1 MGMAGLRV
9 SRAGKGECSKVRLWI
24 AAVGR
29 AGRAASSDVYEDYAR
44 RLTWPL
50 ELREVELRPAP
61 PPQKRKIREAEKLLA
76 AAPTGAVLV
85 ALYEKGKTLSSR
97 DFALKLGAWRD
108 DGVADIAFL
117 IGGADGLDP
126 SVKEKAALVLSL
138 GPMTWPHLLVRG
150 MLAEQFYR
158 AQSILT
164 GHPYHRE
171 G

>member
-1 MGMAGLRV
+1 MR
-9 SRAGKGECSKVRLWI
+9 RWI

-29 AGRAASSDVYEDYAR
+29 AGRAVGSGVYEDYAR

-50 ELREVELRPAP
+50 ELREVELCQTL
-61 PPQKRKIREAEKLLA
+61 PPQKRKISEAEKLLA
-76 AAPTGAVLV
+76 AVPTGAILV
-85 ALYEKGKTLSSR
+85 ALDEKGEALSSR
-97 DFALKLGAWRD
+97 EFARKLGAWRD
-108 DGVADIAFL
+108 DGVANLAFF

-126 SVKEKAALVLSL
+126 SVKEKVALVLSL

-150 MLAEQFYR
+150 MLAEQLYR
-158 AQSILT
+158 VQSILT

>member
-1 MGMAGLRV
+1 M
-9 SRAGKGECSKVRLWI
+9 RLWI

-29 AGRAASSDVYEDYAR
+29 AGRAASSGVYEDYAR

-50 ELREVELRPAP
+50 ELREVDLRQNL
-61 PPQKRKIREAEKLLA
+61 PPQKRKLRESEKLLA
-76 AAPTGAVLV
+76 AVPEGAVLV
-85 ALYEKGKTLSSR
+85 ALDEKGKALSSR
-97 DFALKLGAWRD
+97 EFALKLGGWRD
-108 DGVADIAFL
+108 DGVGDIAFL
-117 IGGADGLDP
+117 IGGADGLDQ
-126 SVKEKAALVLSL
+126 SIREKAALVLSF

-150 MLAEQFYR
+150 MLAEQLYR

>member
-1 MGMAGLRV
+1 M
-9 SRAGKGECSKVRLWI
+9 RLWI

-85 ALYEKGKTLSSR
+85 ALNEKGETLSSR

-164 GHPYHRE
+164 GHPYHRK

>member
-1 MGMAGLRV
+1 
-9 SRAGKGECSKVRLWI
+9 VRLWI

-29 AGRAASSDVYEDYAR
+29 GGRAVSGGVYEDHAR

-50 ELREVELRPAP
+50 ELREVDLRQTMTPE
-61 PPQKRKIREAEKLLA
+61 KRKIREAEKLLA
-76 AAPTGAVLV
+76 AVPEGALLV
-85 ALYEKGKTLSSR
+85 ALDEKGKSLSSR
-97 DFALKLGAWRD
+97 EFAQKLGAWRD
-108 DGVADIAFL
+108 DGIADLGFL

-126 SVKEKAALVLSL
+126 SIRKKAALVLSL

-150 MLAEQFYR
+150 MLAEQLYR

>member
-1 MGMAGLRV
+1 M
-9 SRAGKGECSKVRLWI
+9 RLWI

-164 GHPYHRE
+164 GQPYHRK

>member
-1 MGMAGLRV
+1 
-9 SRAGKGECSKVRLWI
+9 VRLWI

-85 ALYEKGKTLSSR
+85 ALNEKGETLSSR

-164 GHPYHRE
+164 GHPYHRK

>member
-1 MGMAGLRV
+1 M
-9 SRAGKGECSKVRLWI
+9 RLWI

-50 ELREVELRPAP
+50 DLREVELRPAP

-164 GHPYHRE
+164 GHPYHRK

>member
-1 MGMAGLRV
+1 M
-9 SRAGKGECSKVRLWI
+9 RLWI

-150 MLAEQFYR
+150 MLAEQLYR

>member
-1 MGMAGLRV
+1 M
-9 SRAGKGECSKVRLWI
+9 RLWI

-85 ALYEKGKTLSSR
+85 ALNEKGETLSSR

-164 GHPYHRE
+164 GQPYHRK